1 MTFLHKLT
9 DHIINKHGDNIDNIC
24 FVLPNR
30 RAGLY
35 LKKYIAQKINK
46 VIWAPSVFSIE
57 DFVSNITG
65 ITIADQT
72 TLLFEFYS
80 VYKEMEGA
88 NAQPF
93 DEFMTWGQVLLND
106 YNDAD
111 LNLADTESLFQY
123 LNEAKALS
131 LWNLEG
137 SPLTDHENKYLK
149 FYNSLSRYY
158 KRFVSL
164 LLSKNTGYQGL
175 VYKTAAENIVEYSQ
189 SPTFQNIIFAGFNAI
204 TASEEKII
212 KALTASGKAEIFWDA
227 EKYYLE
233 NEVQEAGTFLRKYR
247 KYWKLKEFN
256 WIEDHFAEDAKNITI
271 TGVPLKIGQTVLAGT
286 LLSELDDD
294 KANSEN
300 TALVLADESL
310 LVPMLYSI
318 PENVKDINITM
329 GYPLSSSTAHSLFM
343 NIFTLHENSQK
354 YSSGKTV
361 RFYYKDII
369 NLLSH
374 PYFQMLGATAGKTSW
389 VEEILLDIKNSNR
402 IFYKYNDIVA
412 QIKNPEIS
420 SLFEKTIETPDDILN
435 RFTSVIGLV
444 RDTLISDNK
453 TKNNTGGFDLEY
465 LFHYAVIITKIKNLF
480 KKYGFIND
488 IKTLRKIFSG
498 IAETATM
505 PFYGEPLKGL
515 QIMGML
521 ETRAL
526 DFENIIILSVNEG
539 ILPAGRFQ
547 STFIP
552 YDIKKEMGLNT
563 YKQKESIFAYHFYRL
578 LQRAKNIHII
588 YNTQTDDFG
597 SGEKSRFITQ
607 IVEELPRYNSK
618 INIKENLLIND
629 PPAQKDHSISV
640 NKSPEIIEALLKHA
654 EKGYSPSAV
663 NTYISCQLRFY
674 FQYVEGIKE
683 AEETTETIDAATLGS
698 VVHYVMQKLYDSVK
712 NKQLLQSDIKSMSHQ
727 VEVLTKEG
735 FATYYPNGDVNYG
748 KNLLIVKVA
757 NKFLNNFLKQE
768 ALLIE
773 KLNQSKQALT
783 VIMLEELLETSV
795 QVRLQDDKTIPVK
808 ITGYIDRIDYAGETV
823 RIIDYKTGVVKKEEL
838 KFDSWDQLL
847 NDSKY
852 AKSLQLLMY
861 AYLYSKENKTEN
873 LNAGII
879 TFRSLS
885 KGFMPVCCPGSN
897 NNIIDEA
904 AIGKFEEILFSIISS
919 VFNTEIPFV
928 QTDDTKKCNICPFAG
943 ICIR

>member
-1 MTFLHKLT
+1 MTFLKKLT
-9 DHIINKHGDNIDNIC
+9 DHVIDKHGDNINNLC

-35 LKKYIAQKINK
+35 LKKYLAQKINK

-80 VYKEMEGA
+80 VYKEMEGT

-137 SPLTDHENKYLK
+137 LPLTDHENNYLK

-158 KRFVSL
+158 KGFVSL
-164 LLSKNTGYQGL
+164 LLNKNTGYQGL

-227 EKYYLE
+227 EKYYMD
-233 NEVQEAGTFLRKYR
+233 NDVQEAGTFLRKYR

-256 WIEDHFAEDAKNITI
+256 WIEDHFAEDTKNITI
-271 TGVPLKIGQTVLAGT
+271 TGVPLKIGQTGLAGA
-286 LLSELDDD
+286 LLSEMNDD

-310 LVPMLYSI
+310 LIPMLYSI

-329 GYPLSSSTAHSLFM
+329 GYPLSNSTAHSLFL
-343 NIFTLHENSQK
+343 NIFTLHENSRK
-354 YSSGKTV
+354 YSSGKTI
-361 RFYYKDII
+361 RFYYKDIV

-374 PYFQMLGATAGKTSW
+374 PYFQMIGATGKTSW
-389 VEEILLDIKNSNR
+389 VEEILSGIKNSNR
-402 IFYKYNDIVA
+402 IFYTYKEIAPQV
-412 QIKNPEIS
+412 KHPEIS
-420 SLFEKTIETPDDILN
+420 SLFEKTIENPDDLLN
-435 RFTSVIGLV
+435 WFTSIIGVI
-444 RDTLISDNK
+444 RDILISGNK
-453 TKNNTGGFDLEY
+453 TKNNNGGFDLEY

-488 IKTLRKIFSG
+488 IKTLRKIFSCL
-498 IAETATM
+498 AETATM

-539 ILPAGRFQ
+539 ILPSGRFQ

-588 YNTQTDDFG
+588 YNTQADDFG

-618 INIKENLLIND
+618 INI
-629 PPAQKDHSISV
+629 Q
-640 NKSPEIIEALLKHA
+640 
-654 EKGYSPSAV
+654 
-663 NTYISCQLRFY
+663 
-674 FQYVEGIKE
+674 
-683 AEETTETIDAATLGS
+683 
-698 VVHYVMQKLYDSVK
+698 
-712 NKQLLQSDIKSMSHQ
+712 
-727 VEVLTKEG
+727 
-735 FATYYPNGDVNYG
+735 
-748 KNLLIVKVA
+748 
-757 NKFLNNFLKQE
+757 
-768 ALLIE
+768 
-773 KLNQSKQALT
+773 
-783 VIMLEELLETSV
+783 
-795 QVRLQDDKTIPVK
+795 
-808 ITGYIDRIDYAGETV
+808 
-823 RIIDYKTGVVKKEEL
+823 
-838 KFDSWDQLL
+838 
-847 NDSKY
+847 
-852 AKSLQLLMY
+852 
-861 AYLYSKENKTEN
+861 
-873 LNAGII
+873 
-879 TFRSLS
+879 
-885 KGFMPVCCPGSN
+885 
-897 NNIIDEA
+897 
-904 AIGKFEEILFSIISS
+904 
-919 VFNTEIPFV
+919 
-928 QTDDTKKCNICPFAG
+928 
-943 ICIR
+943 

>member
-1 MTFLHKLT
+1 MTFLKKLT
-9 DHIINKHGDNIDNIC
+9 DHVIDKHGDNINNLC

-35 LKKYIAQKINK
+35 LKKYLAQKINK

-80 VYKEMEGA
+80 VYKEMEGT

-137 SPLTDHENKYLK
+137 TPLTDHEKNYLK

-158 KRFVSL
+158 KGFVSL
-164 LLSKNTGYQGL
+164 LLNKNTGYQGL

-227 EKYYLE
+227 EKYYMD
-233 NEVQEAGTFLRKYR
+233 NDVQEAGTFLRKYR

-256 WIEDHFAEDAKNITI
+256 WIEDHFAEDTKNITI
-271 TGVPLKIGQTVLAGT
+271 TGVPLKIGQTGLAGA
-286 LLSELDDD
+286 LLSEMNDD

-310 LVPMLYSI
+310 LIPMLYSI

-329 GYPLSSSTAHSLFM
+329 GYPLSNSTAHSLFL
-343 NIFTLHENSQK
+343 NIFTLHENSRK
-354 YSSGKTV
+354 YSSGKTI
-361 RFYYKDII
+361 RFYYKDIV

-374 PYFQMLGATAGKTSW
+374 PYFQMIGATGKTSW
-389 VEEILLDIKNSNR
+389 VEEILSGIKNSNR
-402 IFYKYNDIVA
+402 IFYTYKEIAPQV
-412 QIKNPEIS
+412 KHPEIS
-420 SLFEKTIETPDDILN
+420 SLFEKTIENPDDLLN
-435 RFTSVIGLV
+435 WFTSIIGVI
-444 RDTLISDNK
+444 RDILISGNK
-453 TKNNTGGFDLEY
+453 TKNNNGGFDLEY

-488 IKTLRKIFSG
+488 IKTLRKIFSCL
-498 IAETATM
+498 AETATM

-539 ILPAGRFQ
+539 ILPSGRFQ

-588 YNTQTDDFG
+588 YNTQADDFG

-618 INIKENLLIND
+618 INIQQKLLINE
-629 PPAQKDHSISV
+629 PPAQTEHSISI
-640 NKSPEIIEALLKHA
+640 NKSPEIIAALLQHA
-654 EKGYSPSAV
+654 EKGYSPSAI

-683 AEETTETIDAATLGS
+683 TEEIAETIDAATLGS
-698 VVHYVMQKLYDSVK
+698 VVHYVLQKLYTSVK
-712 NKQLLQSDIKSMSHQ
+712 NKQFLQSDIKPMSIQ
-727 VEVLTKEG
+727 VEALTKEG
-735 FATYYPNGDVNYG
+735 FAAYYPNGDVNYG

-757 NKFLNNFLKQE
+757 NKFLNNFMHQE
-768 ALLIE
+768 AAFIE

-783 VIMLEELLETSV
+783 VTMLEELLETSV
-795 QVRLQDDKTIPVK
+795 SVSLQDGKIIPVK
-808 ITGYIDRIDYAGETV
+808 INGYIDRIDRSGETI
-823 RIIDYKTGVVKKEEL
+823 RIIDYKTGVVKKDEL

-861 AYLYSKENKTEN
+861 AYLYSKKNKTEN

-919 VFNTEIPFV
+919 VFNTDIPFV
-928 QTDDTKKCNICPFAG
+928 QTEDAETCRNCPFAG